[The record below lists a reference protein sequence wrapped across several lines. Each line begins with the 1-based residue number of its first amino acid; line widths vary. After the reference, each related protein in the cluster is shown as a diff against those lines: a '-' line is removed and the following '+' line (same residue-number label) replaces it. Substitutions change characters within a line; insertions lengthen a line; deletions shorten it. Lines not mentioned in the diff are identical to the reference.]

1 MGSLHYVSHLKDDGG
16 FNFYFSR
23 KKKKRKKEKNI
34 DVRKGKPFT
43 HSSE

>member
-1 MGSLHYVSHLKDDGG
+1 MGSLHYVSHLKDDGS

-23 KKKKRKKEKNI
+23 KKKQKKEKNI